1 MIQVDGNIVD
11 IATIVVGG
19 LSSAIRP
26 IKRVYFNN
34 KPYFSREKCI
44 NDMLNGVML
53 IPFSMMVGSI
63 FSSQLMDQLMSSTK
77 ITVAIAGMAG
87 LIFVIGEIFK
97 ES

>member
-11 IATIVVGG
+11 ITTIVVGG

-34 KPYFSREKCI
+34 KPYFSREKGI

>member
-1 MIQVDGNIVD
+1 MIQIDGNIVD

-26 IKRVYFNN
+26 LKRVYCKS
-34 KPYFSREKCI
+34 KPYFSREKGI

-77 ITVAIAGMAG
+77 ITVAIAGLAG

>member
-1 MIQVDGNIVD
+1 MILIDGNIVD
-11 IATIVVGG
+11 ITTIIVGG
-19 LSSAIRP
+19 LSSALRP
-26 IKRVYFNN
+26 IKHFYIKRTHC
-34 KPYFSREKCI
+34 FSREKAI

-63 FSSQLMDQLMSSTK
+63 FSSELMNQLMSSTK
-77 ITVAIAGMAG
+77 ITVAIAGFAV

>member
-1 MIQVDGNIVD
+1 VDGNVVD

-19 LSSAIRP
+19 LSAAVRP
-26 IKRVYFNN
+26 LKRMYAKD
-34 KPYFSREKCI
+34 KPYFSREKGI

-63 FSSQLMDQLMSSTK
+63 FSSELMNQLMSSTK

-97 ES
+97 DN

>member
-1 MIQVDGNIVD
+1 MDGNVVD

-19 LSSAIRP
+19 LSAAVRP
-26 IKRVYFNN
+26 LKRMYSKN
-34 KPYFSREKCI
+34 KPYFSREKGI

-63 FSSQLMDQLMSSTK
+63 FSSELMNQLMSSTK

-97 ES
+97 EN

>member
-1 MIQVDGNIVD
+1 VDGNIVD
-11 IATIVVGG
+11 ISTIVVGG
-19 LSSAIRP
+19 LSAAIRP
-26 IKRVYFNN
+26 LKRMCSKN
-34 KPYFSREKCI
+34 KPYFSREKGI

-63 FSSQLMDQLMSSTK
+63 FSSELMNQLMSSTK

-97 ES
+97 EN